1 MLSVKWVWVLSCQLL
16 HGGPPESND
25 IAIRKWQSVGLEWLI
40 RRLIW
45 TVARLQQ
52 SKNFNRRYLI
62 GPCLHTF
69 R

>member
-1 MLSVKWVWVLSCQLL
+1 MGVGAELPASSWR
-16 HGGPPESND
+16 PPESND
-25 IAIRKWQSVGLEWLI
+25 IAIRKWQSAGLEWLI